1 MDVHFNVVGVFS
13 YCGHVLPINYTSVL
27 NPAIGVINM
36 YTFAHKESC
45 TTYHVT
51 INVRIRKITVIY

>member
-1 MDVHFNVVGVFS
+1 MDVHFNVVGVFP

-36 YTFAHKESC
+36 YTFAHTSNL
-45 TTYHVT
+45 VT
-51 INVRIRKITVIY
+51 SIAIRAKT